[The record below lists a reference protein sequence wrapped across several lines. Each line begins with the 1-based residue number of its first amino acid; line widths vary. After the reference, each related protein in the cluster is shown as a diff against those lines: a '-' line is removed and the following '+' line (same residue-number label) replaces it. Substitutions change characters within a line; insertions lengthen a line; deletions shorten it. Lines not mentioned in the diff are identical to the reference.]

1 MAYATKP
8 AGADPLA
15 HTIYVWPSQQLI
27 ARSWAWPEAWHA
39 AYEHA
44 ASEVGRDVAVRVLG
58 GLAARE
64 QSIELKLGV
73 AWVSFTVRVFET
85 SIFVSITAFDGPDGP
100 DSPGPNGGRE
110 QPRSADGL
118 ILGLR
123 GTGKSFV
130 LVTFYGYLP
139 PLPVGYSPG
148 NLAPVLFSK
157 GNGIGNAGNDCG
169 RILKIL
175 KEFPMS
181 ASDRSD
187 AEPGV
192 FGAHLEQPA
201 REGRAVATP
210 RLGVAVL
217 STPAG
222 GNGTGNARHRDQSS
236 CWPWSG
242 RTEGRGDPCLPS
254 AEKDLMK
261 WTVQAT
267 GLSLSRAHCSYLH

>member
-8 AGADPLA
+8 PGADPLA

-58 GLAARE
+58 GLAVRE

-73 AWVSFTVRVFET
+73 AWVSFTVRVSET
-85 SIFVSITAFDGPDGP
+85 SIFVSITAFEGPDGP
-100 DSPGPNGGRE
+100 NSPGPNGGCE

-139 PLPVGYSPG
+139 PLPVGYWPG
-148 NLAPVLFSK
+148 NLKPVLASK
-157 GNGIGNAGNDCG
+157 GNGIGNAGNSSG

-175 KEFPMS
+175 QEFPMS

-201 REGRAVATP
+201 PEGRAAVTP
-210 RLGVAVL
+210 RLAVAV
-217 STPAG
+217 SIPAG
-222 GNGTGNARHRDQSS
+222 GNGTGNAMRRDLSS
-236 CWPWSG
+236 SSPWSG
-242 RTEGRGDPCLPS
+242 RTEGRNEPCPPS
-254 AEKDLMK
+254 GEKDLMN
-261 WTVQAT
+261 WAVQAT
-267 GLSLSRAHCSYLH
+267 GLSLSRVHCSYLH